1 MTIVQRR
8 DYLEFA
14 MDFWAGEFG
23 DQRYGQAFFNSFLEK
38 DDDPDNKIFYGKIDE
53 VMDLIEANFVMWD

>member
-1 MTIVQRR
+1 MTIIQRV
-8 DYLEFA
+8 DYTEFKERFF
-14 MDFWAGEFG
+14 DGEYG
-23 DQRYGQAFFNSFLEK
+23 DQRYGQAFFNTFLEK